1 MIQMKKRE
9 FEKIV
14 NKLKEKF
21 NLKER
26 HTGDWIVTV
35 YHKGNYVTLTKC
47 SEGRGDLKPHLAQ
60 KIKKQLYF
68 ANDKEFLDFKNCPM
82 TCEEYLN
89 LMKERRSLE
98 VFSKK

>member
-1 MIQMKKRE
+1 MIQIKKKE

-21 NLKER
+21 SLKER
-26 HTGDWIVTV
+26 RTGDWKVTV
-35 YHKGNYVTLTKC
+35 YYKENYVTFTKC
-47 SEGRGDLKPHLAQ
+47 SGGRGDLKPHIAQ
-60 KIKKQLYF
+60 RIKKQLYF

-89 LMKERRSLE
+89 LIKERHCL
-98 VFSKK
+98 